1 MLLVVVRRRVL
12 AGGRAAVGLDL
23 LLVVVGVGDGR
34 VGGNGQSLS
43 QSVSRLAPGG
53 WAPITQAIHTYI
65 HTPTYRAPQ
74 GHHEGRRAVRLLGG
88 LGGHERRERQQGQQQ
103 AHGGGLGVLVGLCW
117 VAGGCGGV
125 CMLDSACGGACCRS
139 CVGRIRSP
147 ACICLEDHFERRGE
161 RKEEAEGRRHN
172 AEGRLALRCGG
183 SRTQICTWWSLIDRQ
198 QSTTQP
204 NLHFAEGK

>member
-65 HTPTYRAPQ
+65 HTYTDLPRAAGASRGAKGRQAPGWARRPRAP
-74 GHHEGRRAVRLLGG
+74 
-88 LGGHERRERQQGQQQ
+88 
-103 AHGGGLGVLVGLCW
+103 
-117 VAGGCGGV
+117 
-125 CMLDSACGGACCRS
+125 
-139 CVGRIRSP
+139 
-147 ACICLEDHFERRGE
+147 
-161 RKEEAEGRRHN
+161 
-172 AEGRLALRCGG
+172 
-183 SRTQICTWWSLIDRQ
+183 
-198 QSTTQP
+198 
-204 NLHFAEGK
+204 